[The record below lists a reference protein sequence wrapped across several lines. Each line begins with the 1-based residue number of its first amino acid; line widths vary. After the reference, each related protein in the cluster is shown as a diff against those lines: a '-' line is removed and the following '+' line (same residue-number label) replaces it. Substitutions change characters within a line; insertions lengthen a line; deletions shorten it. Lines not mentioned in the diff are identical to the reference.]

1 MRKGECIVN
10 IKIIEKIFGNCV
22 TCITLGAMLALFG
35 CNHSMTHTGK
45 YVDEKE
51 PQNFFE
57 LKKEGIVIIVQG
69 NESKTGKYLM
79 DGNNV
84 TLILDSGGAAQGKI
98 EGKTFIE
105 KGGGRYTLQ

>member
-1 MRKGECIVN
+1 MNLKVGKRM
-10 IKIIEKIFGNCV
+10 FGHCV
-22 TCITLGAMLALFG
+22 TCITLCALLALFG
-35 CNHSMTHTGK
+35 CNHSMAHTGK
-45 YVDEKE
+45 YVNEKE

-57 LKKEGIVIIVQG
+57 LKKNGIFIIVQG
-69 NESKTGKYLM
+69 DVSKTGTYVI